1 MTILLAL
8 IPIAIVLV
16 AIAAWFFIWAVRS
29 GQYDDLDAPA
39 IDILR
44 EDRPNA
50 ALVEERPAGTG
61 SDSESAGS

>member
-8 IPIAIVLV
+8 IPIAVVLV
-16 AIAAWFFIWAVRS
+16 AIAAWLFIWAVRS

-44 EDRPNA
+44 EDRPA
-50 ALVEERPAGTG
+50 AVPVPEASGVADREPPVP
-61 SDSESAGS
+61 

>member
-8 IPIAIVLV
+8 IPLAIVLV

-29 GQYDDLDAPA
+29 GQYDDLDAPP

-44 EDRPNA
+44 EDRPGPVA
-50 ALVEERPAGTG
+50 ADQRSDRA
-61 SDSESAGS
+61 DSESPRS